1 VTSAAK
7 HALRA
12 LLVAC
17 ACALLL
23 PLPAPAASRALAATP
38 CWKTLMNEWYSGR
51 ITHLYPLHCYRD
63 AINQLPADVTQ
74 YSSAIADIERARQL
88 AVAHAKNPN
97 TSVTVKSTSLGT
109 TGPKGTTKPK
119 GTTGTKG
126 RTIPPGPLPT
136 AINDSSP
143 GGATS
148 FPLPLIILGGLAI
161 FLLAAGGVGL
171 IIRRM
176 QGRGP
181 GTP

>member
-1 VTSAAK
+1 MTSTAK
-7 HALRA
+7 HASRA
-12 LLVAC
+12 LLVSC

-51 ITHLYPLHCYRD
+51 ITHIYPLHCYRD
-63 AINQLPADVTQ
+63 AINRLPADVTQ
-74 YSSAIADIERARQL
+74 YSSAIDDIERARQL

-97 TSVTVKSTSLGT
+97 TSVTVKSSSLGT
-109 TGPKGTTKPK
+109 TGTT

-126 RTIPPGPLPT
+126 RTVPAGPLPS